1 MHLPSQILFHKNSSP
16 RDLHTMTLGCC
27 ADEKVN
33 KNRRVYDIKRVKIF
47 SHFEKKVI
55 DTRTDLSNFFIK

>member
-47 SHFEKKVI
+47 SHFEKW
-55 DTRTDLSNFFIK
+55 